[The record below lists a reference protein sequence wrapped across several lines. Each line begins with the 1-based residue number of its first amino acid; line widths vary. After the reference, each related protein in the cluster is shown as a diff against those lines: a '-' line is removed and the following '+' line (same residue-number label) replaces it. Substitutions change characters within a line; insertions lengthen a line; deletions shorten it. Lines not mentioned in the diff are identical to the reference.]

1 MMEKGLRLEEGQGMR
16 SEQRRE
22 IRKKERKGPNS
33 LEIERK
39 DNGELQR

>member
-22 IRKKERKGPNS
+22 IRKKERKKRPKFLRNRTEG
-33 LEIERK
+33 
-39 DNGELQR
+39 